1 MQYARLGTSDLQV
14 SRLGY
19 GGWPLGCKGWPG
31 VREQEACATLKASV
45 DCGITLFDTAP
56 VYGFGRSE
64 ELIGRHL
71 AHVRHEIV
79 LATKCGLVWD
89 DRGRVRHDC
98 GYASVTAQCEASL
111 RRLRVAAIDLYQI
124 HWPDPDTPLAE
135 TMGALADLQARGL
148 IRHIGFS
155 NATMPLL
162 EEARRHG
169 TITAIQNPF
178 NLLQR
183 AAEADILP
191 WCRAHGI
198 AFLGY
203 SPLAQGLLAGAM
215 GPGYCPGRRDVRHLN
230 PLFTDPDRFRE
241 ALATVAALPKPAARA
256 ALRFA
261 SGHPGVT
268 AVLVGMT
275 RTAHLRRNLLAL
287 DAPAPD

>member
-1 MQYARLGTSDLQV
+1 MQYVSLGTSDLQV

-19 GGWPLGCKGWPG
+19 GGWPLGCNGWPG
-31 VREQEACATLKASV
+31 VREQAACTTLKACAA
-45 DCGITLFDTAP
+45 CGITLFDTAP

-64 ELIGRHL
+64 ELIGRHM
-71 AHVRHEIV
+71 APVHTGIV

-98 GYASVTAQCEASL
+98 RYASVVAQCEASL
-111 RRLRVAAIDLYQI
+111 RRLRIEVIDLYQI

-135 TMGALADLQARGL
+135 TMGAMTDLQARGL

-155 NATMPLL
+155 NATVPLL

-169 TITAIQNPF
+169 PITAVQNPC

-183 AAEADILP
+183 EATADILP
-191 WCRAHGI
+191 YCRVHGI

-203 SPLAQGLLAGAM
+203 SPLAQGLLTGAM
-215 GPGYCPGRRDVRHLN
+215 GPAYRPGRRNVRHLN
-230 PLFTDPDRFRE
+230 RLFTDRDRFRE
-241 ALATVAALPKPAARA
+241 ALDTVAALPKPADRA

-261 SGHPGVT
+261 AGQPGVT

-275 RTAHLRRNLLAL
+275 RVEHLHRNLRAF
-287 DAPAPD
+287 DVTAPG